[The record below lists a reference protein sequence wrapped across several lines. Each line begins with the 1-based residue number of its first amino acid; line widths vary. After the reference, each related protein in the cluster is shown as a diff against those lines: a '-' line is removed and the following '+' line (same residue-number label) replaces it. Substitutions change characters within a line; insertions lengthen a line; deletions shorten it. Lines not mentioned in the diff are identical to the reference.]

1 MWARDLGQRE
11 NTGFLTTCM
20 TYETDPSKGQGN
32 ARSSRDGTHDRLP
45 RTRTWAHLLSAHL
58 LRRWFGRLRRLP

>member
-11 NTGFLTTCM
+11 NTGFLTTHM

-32 ARSSRDGTHDRLP
+32 ARSSRIEACDWLP
-45 RTRTWAHLLSAHL
+45 RTRTWAYLLSAHL
-58 LRRWFGRLRRLP
+58 LRRLWGADGS